1 MSEIGERDKLLDA
14 IRTMKTQLED
24 LRTDRTD
31 KSQSSF
37 SILNETLGQAEQLRL
52 ENEDMK
58 RRVKI
63 YEESLTQ
70 KRGAVEID
78 IILKEKNNLELQAEG
93 KKRE

>member
-1 MSEIGERDKLLDA
+1 
-14 IRTMKTQLED
+14 
-24 LRTDRTD
+24 
-31 KSQSSF
+31 
-37 SILNETLGQAEQLRL
+37 LNETLGQAEQLRM

-58 RRVKI
+58 RKIKI

-78 IILKEKNNLELQAEG
+78 IILKEKNNLELQAET